1 MCVILFTKINGKT
14 ILAKNRDQVHKPEI
28 ELIHEI
34 VNGTEIAYIRDKK
47 TEWIEGMNED
57 GRSIV
62 NATLNIN
69 EGKIFKKFKQSYKKN
84 KIYNILT
91 SKKNK
96 DELDVYIKKTNDKG
110 YTFEGNTILVNDN
123 NVYHIE
129 NIKNVFLIEKI
140 YKPVVY
146 TNHGINIR
154 HAGFTKGK
162 KGLSSF
168 LRRKMIENELKC
180 NKDVDLYDDFVE
192 NVMNINYTNVD
203 PRFHSYRDK
212 KLSLKMSKNS
222 KDKTQRFISTT
233 GQLILNITDKE
244 FVYYTDVNNSQ
255 NINYINKLPSN
266 YVPKIRVIIKETEK
280 RVQVKKKAFTRKYLN
295 NLYNKFDY
303 NPLKDKHN
311 KTQKHHKHLAKK
323 SRNLVN

>member
-222 KDKTQRFISTT
+222 KDKNQRFISTT

-280 RVQVKKKAFTRKYLN
+280 RVKSKKKVFTQKYLDK
-295 NLYNKFDY
+295 LYNKFDY
-303 NPLKDKHN
+303 NPSKPKHN
-311 KTQKHHKHLAKK
+311 VTRKRHPQ
-323 SRNLVN
+323 

>member
-14 ILAKNRDQVHKPEI
+14 ILAKNRDRTYKPNI

-34 VNGTEIAYIRDKK
+34 VNGIELAYISDKK
-47 TEWIEGMNED
+47 TGWVEGMNEN
-57 GRSIV
+57 GCGIV
-62 NATLNIN
+62 NSTLNMN
-69 EGKIFKKFKQSYKKN
+69 ESKHVKKMKKTVLKTKKN
-84 KIYNILT
+84 KIFNALCQE
-91 SKKNK
+91 K
-96 DELDVYIKKTNDKG
+96 NDKIFYNLIKQKNG
-110 YTFEGNTILVNDN
+110 TNNNDILEGHTLVTINNQIFHIEN
-123 NVYHIE
+123 NVY
-129 NIKNVFLIEKI
+129 NDFVIKKVN
-140 YKPVVY
+140 KPVVY
-146 TNHGINIR
+146 TNHGINLKSE
-154 HAGFTKGK
+154 GFTQGK

-168 LRRKMIENELKC
+168 LRRKLVETELKC

-192 NVMNINYTNVD
+192 NVMNVNYTNVD

-212 KLSLKMSKNS
+212 KLTLKNNNINKN
-222 KDKTQRFISTT
+222 QVFINTT
-233 GQLILNITDKE
+233 GQLILNMTDKE
-244 FVYYTDVNNSQ
+244 FVYYTDVNNSE

-323 SRNLVN
+323 I

>member
-1 MCVILFTKINGKT
+1 MNPIIPNKDYPILLFKNFKI
-14 ILAKNRDQVHKPEI
+14 PEDHI
-28 ELIHEI
+28 KE
-34 VNGTEIAYIRDKK
+34 
-47 TEWIEGMNED
+47 
-57 GRSIV
+57 
-62 NATLNIN
+62 
-69 EGKIFKKFKQSYKKN
+69 KFIN
-84 KIYNILT
+84 KI
-91 SKKNK
+91 S
-96 DELDVYIKKTNDKG
+96 EEKG
-110 YTFEGNTILVNDN
+110 NLGPAGSEALSFRLEFDC
-123 NVYHIE
+123 E
-129 NIKNVFLIEKI
+129 NFL
-140 YKPVVY
+140 
-146 TNHGINIR
+146 
-154 HAGFTKGK
+154 F
-162 KGLSSF
+162 
-168 LRRKMIENELKC
+168 
-180 NKDVDLYDDFVE
+180 DLYDDFVE

-222 KDKTQRFISTT
+222 KDKTQRVISTT

-311 KTQKHHKHLAKK
+311 KTQNQVL
-323 SRNLVN
+323 